1 LTMPEEVQLDKCIHE
16 PPKCPKRIPSKNLW
30 IKLLDAIVCRAHV
43 LLSSWNRWLVI
54 NNSVRSVL
62 LSPGC
67 ISRDFTKKFAYQ
79 YVHSVPLCFSGGAWQ
94 ACLMIIYLQ
103 HTIEQSSEGGLSH
116 PFFMCPLVECSQEAA
131 IKWMEKHKTILHWFC
146 FAPLSNIHHCFGIEH
161 SCPKSWNCGSL
172 CCIWGPGCSM
182 MASPA
187 YCISVCGENVTYH
200 N

>member
-67 ISRDFTKKFAYQ
+67 ISCDFNKKFAYQ
-79 YVHSVPLCFSGGAWQ
+79 YARSVPLRFSGGAWQ
-94 ACLMIIYLQ
+94 VCLMIIYLQ
-103 HTIEQSSEGGLSH
+103 HTIEQKQWRGSVTPLFHVSFGRILPRSSHQMDGETQNNSALILLCTTFKHSSLLWYWAFM
-116 PFFMCPLVECSQEAA
+116 PKILKLWFFV
-131 IKWMEKHKTILHWFC
+131 LHMR
-146 FAPLSNIHHCFGIEH
+146 ARMLDDG
-161 SCPKSWNCGSL
+161 KSSL
-172 CCIWGPGCSM
+172 LHICVQRKCNLP
-182 MASPA
+182 
-187 YCISVCGENVTYH
+187 
-200 N
+200 